1 MKVLFKSDQTQKLLI
16 LVAVVL
22 LSVIYLVLY
31 NHNYQTFI
39 NGHGE
44 NVVKQSLL
52 IFFYNLH
59 KGMDFGYF
67 QLFVLLCFPL
77 INGFNTFNASVM
89 KYDVYEIQ
97 RIGYLKYYINQVSNA
112 IKGIWYFPL
121 VINLIFIL
129 LLIAFGYEFVG
140 QRSISLYT
148 SSDILDLFIFI
159 FLQSLGW
166 IIFNIFCVVLSQII
180 TNKYLYGLSLLLYSI
195 ATTLISVMIL
205 VPFENTYIPF
215 FGSLQSTLVYLISP
229 FTLLTVGS
237 FSIIGVVNQMF
248 IMILSIIFYSVLSV
262 FLILIIILRRKK
274 NGHVF

>member
-16 LVAVVL
+16 LIAFVF
-22 LSVIYLVLY
+22 LSIIYLVLY

-59 KGMDFGYF
+59 KGMDFSYF

-77 INGFNTFNASVM
+77 INGFNTFNSSVM

-129 LLIAFGYEFVG
+129 MLIAFGYEFVG

-159 FLQSLGW
+159 FLQTLGW
-166 IIFNIFCVVLSQII
+166 IVLNVFCVVLSQII

-229 FTLLTVGS
+229 FTMLTVGS
-237 FSIIGVVNQMF
+237 FSIIGVVNQLL